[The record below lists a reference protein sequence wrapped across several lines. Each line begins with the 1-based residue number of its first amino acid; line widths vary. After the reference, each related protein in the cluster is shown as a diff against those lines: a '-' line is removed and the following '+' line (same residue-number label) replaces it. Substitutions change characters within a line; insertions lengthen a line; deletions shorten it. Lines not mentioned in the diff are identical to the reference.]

1 MSTIVIEELEGR
13 RRTLT
18 LVGPALPLRGATWGG
33 EMRLVTAFPPGRGG
47 EATQQ
52 VLGNAEAPSEWEGT
66 WNTTRMV
73 SAPSLLRTSGQD
85 QQITRAFTLMGVFE
99 DIARSGAL
107 LRVTWAT
114 EDTKISREGRI
125 GPYKFPVDRKDDI
138 RWNASFIWTSRGSGN
153 DVSPAAQ
160 AGEDVE
166 AAVRAMNGTL
176 ADLQSAIVGAPVQS
190 VDPNVPSGPSFM
202 TLGQLEQIAS
212 APKTFVEQVS
222 NTAAALRTNITRT
235 VGVIETARNQPAEVA
250 QVAGTA
256 ARETQAEMLLVQQR
270 LGRVPPEILTDA
282 GTPLSGMARSAA
294 YFAMIGTKNDLVIR
308 QALVAEAAAR
318 KRVRAG
324 EAIRGV
330 DQARAQDVLGTVYA
344 RAGDTF
350 AKLAVRF
357 YGTADL
363 AAALA
368 RANGLPGYQVA
379 PAVGSRVV
387 VPRLGAADGPA
398 RA

>member
-1 MSTIVIEELEGR
+1 MSTILIEELEGR
-13 RRTLT
+13 RRTLS

-33 EMRLVTAFPPGRGG
+33 EQRLVTAFPPGKGG

-52 VLGNAEAPSEWEGT
+52 VLGVAEAPSEWEGT

-73 SAPSLLRTSGQD
+73 AAPSILRSDGQD
-85 QQITRAFTLMGVFE
+85 QQITRAFTLMSTFE

-114 EDTKISREGRI
+114 EERKISREGRI
-125 GPYKFPVDRKDDI
+125 GPYKFPVDREDDI
-138 RWNASFIWTSRGSGN
+138 RWSASFIWTSRGSGN
-153 DVSPAAQ
+153 DTSPAAQ

-190 VDPNVPSGPSFM
+190 VDPNVPSGPSFV

-212 APKTFVEQVS
+212 APKTFVERVS
-222 NTAAALRTNITRT
+222 DTAAALRTNITRT
-235 VGVIETARNQPAEVA
+235 VGIIETARSQPAEVA

-256 ARETQAEMLLVQQR
+256 ARQTQAEMLVVQRR
-270 LGRVPPEILTDA
+270 LGQIPPETLADA
-282 GTPLSGMARSAA
+282 GTPLSSVARSAA
-294 YFAMIGTKNDLVIR
+294 YFALVGRKNDVVLR
-308 QALVAEAAAR
+308 QALTTEAAAR
-318 KRVRAG
+318 KNVRAG
-324 EAIRGV
+324 DATRGV
-330 DQARAQDVLGTVYA
+330 DQARAANVLATIYA
-344 RAGDTF
+344 RVGDTF
-350 AKLAVRF
+350 AALAARY

-363 AAALA
+363 AAVLA

-379 PAVGSRVV
+379 PAVGARLI
-387 VPRLGAADGPA
+387 VPKLGAADGPS